1 MTSNLKLIALAA
13 ASVVAPMAASAGGV
27 ATGVL
32 TCHQSNEANFVVY
45 SSAKYDC
52 DFTSASGRTDRFTGT
67 IRKVGVDLSTSNEQT
82 LVWYVFAPQS
92 GVKEGALEGGYIG
105 ASADASVGAGA
116 GVHALIGGLDRSFTL
131 QPVSVSGEIGVGAA
145 VGVETLRL
153 RHKG

>member
-1 MTSNLKLIALAA
+1 MTSKLKLIALAA
-13 ASVVAPMAASAGGV
+13 ASMTAPMLAAADGV

-32 TCHQSNEANFVVY
+32 TCHQSNETNFVVY

-52 DFTSASGRTDRFTGT
+52 NYTSASGRSDQFTGT

-92 GVKEGALEGGYIG
+92 GVKDGALEGGYIG